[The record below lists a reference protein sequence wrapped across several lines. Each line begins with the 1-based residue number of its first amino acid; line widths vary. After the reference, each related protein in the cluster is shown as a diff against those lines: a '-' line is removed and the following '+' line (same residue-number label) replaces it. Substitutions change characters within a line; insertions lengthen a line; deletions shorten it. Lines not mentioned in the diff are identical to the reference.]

1 MDETLRQ
8 LGELLLR
15 SFPTLFLFLVVY
27 VGYRI
32 IVHKPL
38 MRVLEERYAKTQGA
52 VEKARAD
59 VAAAEAKT
67 AEYEQRLREAK
78 LSVFKAVEARRAVAM
93 NARSEVL
100 NAAREQASAK
110 IGQAKAAMEADVQVA
125 KNSLQSDVER
135 LASQV
140 IATVLRPAGAVG
152 SPVGGVK

>member
-15 SFPTLFLFLVVY
+15 SIPTIFLFLVVY

-38 MRVLEERYAKTQGA
+38 MRVLEERYSKTQGA

-78 LSVFKAVEARRAVAM
+78 LAVFKSTEARKAVAM
-93 NARSEVL
+93 NARNEVL
-100 NAAREQASAK
+100 NAARQQAAAK
-110 IGQAKAAMEADVQVA
+110 IAQAKSAIEADVQAA
-125 KNSLQSDVER
+125 KGSLQADAER

>member
-15 SFPTLFLFLVVY
+15 SIPTIFLFLVVY

-152 SPVGGVK
+152 SPVGCVK